1 MPRIPDFNVPSV
13 QVQPI
18 QMPEMQGPGVAPMPN
33 AAPQQ
38 IQEMGQGMSR
48 FGQGMSDIAMR
59 MQDMVNDSVVAE
71 TDNKWRNILNQESVR
86 FQSLQ
91 GRDAI
96 TGYNSFQENLAKQRR
111 EIEAGLTNPAQKI
124 AFRGAA
130 DRRMMDVDRQANF
143 HVMRE
148 AYNFK
153 VKETEARI
161 NNMAEDAISF
171 GSRVYDPGTPLS
183 VKLLDGTGAISD
195 KTAAAITMGAK
206 QDNLDAFQTRF
217 SGLMN
222 QAREHLSFQG
232 INPDDEQG
240 KLYMKNLER
249 GVYTGVLQRMV
260 QDNDVDSARFFL
272 ADNNNRSKVD
282 PKLLYD
288 VETTLAKERKSQMSE
303 NIARA
308 VFMRDDLPTVEDKKN
323 FVMGAF
329 TAGHIDQSDL
339 KATFAT
345 IESLAKDED
354 ESFKKRQ
361 NQALDLAKTKIR
373 TATQGLGF
381 PTGLSA
387 GNALLGMD
395 KNLYMQ
401 LGEDG
406 ITKLEDWARTNYQE
420 RTNPAHRNQLLDMMQ
435 NNPEVF
441 AGLTE
446 TELRYSYQLSKED
459 EDWFIASIKDKNN
472 TATPAQK
479 QILSDKELMY
489 QQFRKEHPSWSSR
502 SNTMLQTN
510 TEFVKWHDNIQV
522 AWSQFATSPENK
534 NATLFDYFQTRDKT
548 QVVKDGKIA
557 PLSSLPFGETGT
569 FRVQVP
575 NTDRTVD
582 VLPGDIPDWERNQV
596 VTAIQNANQNLYRVY
611 KLEQDENGVQK
622 LVLHTRANGE
632 AAMHRQVSDAMA
644 EAQSLGEGFTVQ
656 KADLVPEDEQSIA
669 TQWVRSI
676 AKKGEDVD
684 QYVGR
689 VRRRADLGEKLKT
702 QGAASF
708 EEFMQRFVD
717 NPEMSVF
724 IPDLVDQLNI
734 ADDINRIP
742 GLRESIAEK
751 TREGDRYKQNKAGN
765 VVADADALRF
775 YKAYGEP
782 IGLRKRTSDAGAKYD
797 LKEIKYSESQLEN
810 FAKNGIPQN
819 DLIAQ
824 RFFGLIETSG
834 PLWTDIGGKQRYK
847 EKYQTMKGIDAFDV
861 LNQVAN
867 SIGLEV
873 SPELVERHRQLSL
886 NDNNYPAATASVQ
899 ASAQLSAVTSEQ
911 RKQMAAEVRSATW
924 RKGSYEWHLANTPID
939 ALRSF
944 VGPFRSDEAY
954 KPKGATV
961 PTRDAV
967 PPSPIGVSL
976 IDELRKEI
984 AAEQINLQI
993 QKMAKPDKFPS
1004 SPRQQYSS
1012 PTIEELERMIEQ
1024 VNSGDYSAAEQWRAK
1039 KDTIEK
1045 AYKSVF
1051 PNGLPK

>member
-71 TDNKWRNILNQESVR
+71 TDNKWRDILNQESVR

-161 NNMAEDAISF
+161 DNMAEDAISF

-249 GVYTGVLQRMV
+249 GVYTGVLKRMV
-260 QDNDVDSARFFL
+260 QGNDVDSARMFL
-272 ADNNNRSKVD
+272 ADKNNRSKVD
-282 PKLLYD
+282 PKMLYD

-395 KNLYMQ
+395 RNLYIQ

-406 ITKLEDWARTNYQE
+406 LTKLEDWARTNYQE

-435 NNPEVF
+435 NKPELF
-441 AGLTE
+441 AALTE

-459 EDWFIASIKDKNN
+459 EDLFIARIKDKNN

-479 QILSDKELMY
+479 QILSDKDLMY
-489 QQFRKEHPSWSSR
+489 QQFRKENTSWSSR
-502 SNTMLQTN
+502 SNSMLETN
-510 TEFVKWHDNIQV
+510 PEFVKWHDNIQV
-522 AWSQFATSPENK
+522 AWNQFKTSPENK
-534 NATLFDYFQTRDKT
+534 NATLFDYFKTRDTT

-569 FRVQVP
+569 FRVQIP

-582 VLPGDIPDWERNQV
+582 VLPGDIPAWERNQV

-669 TQWVRSI
+669 TQWVRGI

-689 VRRRADLGEKLKT
+689 VRRRADLGEKLKA

-708 EEFMQRFVD
+708 NEFMQRFVD
-717 NPEMSVF
+717 NPEMRVHV
-724 IPDLVDQLNI
+724 PTLVEQLGI
-734 ADDINRIP
+734 ADEVSRLPEGIASPYMRQHDTIWKMQGDNVKANPDAVNAYIHRTTDPTRGIP
-742 GLRESIAEK
+742 
-751 TREGDRYKQNKAGN
+751 
-765 VVADADALRF
+765 
-775 YKAYGEP
+775 
-782 IGLRKRTSDAGAKYD
+782 RKRTPEDMAK
-797 LKEIKYSESQLEN
+797 
-810 FAKNGIPQN
+810 AKKFGEELLAKGIPVDNASLLEQ
-819 DLIAQ
+819 
-824 RFFGLIETSG
+824 FGLAE
-834 PLWTDIGGKQRYK
+834 YK
-847 EKYQTMKGIDAFDV
+847 KPNRAFFQQGFEKDFASRYQTVSGVQAFGI
-861 LNQVAN
+861 LNEVAK
-867 SIGLEV
+867 SIGMEV
-873 SPELVERHRQLSL
+873 NPELEASINLKSPST
-886 NDNNYPAATASVQ
+886 YPASTASVQ
-899 ASAQLSAVTSEQ
+899 AAAQLRNITAENRKAMASEI
-911 RKQMAAEVRSATW
+911 RSASW
-924 RKGSYEWHLANTPID
+924 RKGSYNWHLSNTPLD
-939 ALRSF
+939 KLGSF
-944 VGPFRSDEAY
+944 VGPFRPENGYS
-954 KPKGATV
+954 PS
-961 PTRDAV
+961 PTTIERV

-976 IDELRKEI
+976 LKELR
-984 AAEQINLQI
+984 
-993 QKMAKPDKFPS
+993 
-1004 SPRQQYSS
+1004 
-1012 PTIEELERMIEQ
+1012 LERTAIMLNESVMPTQ
-1024 VNSGDYSAAEQWRAK
+1024 EGESSRLQELDRLMELVYQGEYQEAEQWRRRN
-1039 KDTIEK
+1039 DTVDK
-1045 AYKSVF
+1045 AYKSVV

>member
-71 TDNKWRNILNQESVR
+71 TDNKWRDILNQESVR

-143 HVMRE
+143 HVMKE
-148 AYNFK
+148 SYNFK
-153 VKETEARI
+153 VAETEARI

-171 GSRVYDPGTPLS
+171 GSKVYNPGITASLEVVKNIYNDPLVTK
-183 VKLLDGTGAISD
+183 VVDD
-195 KTAAAITMGAK
+195 AK
-206 QDNLDAFQTRF
+206 QNNADAFQTRF
-217 SGLMN
+217 TGLIN
-222 QAREHLSFQG
+222 QAKEHLSFQG

-240 KLYMKNLER
+240 KLYLKNIER

-260 QDNDVDSARFFL
+260 QGNDVDSARFFL
-272 ADNNNRSKVD
+272 ADKNNRSKID
-282 PKLLYD
+282 PKLLHD

-323 FVMGAF
+323 FVIGAF

-361 NQALDLAKTKIR
+361 NKALDLAKTMIR

-395 KNLYMQ
+395 RNLYMQ
-401 LGEDG
+401 LDEDG
-406 ITKLEDWARTNYQE
+406 LTKLEDWARTNYQE
-420 RTNPAHRNQLLDMMQ
+420 RTNPAHRNQLLDLMQ
-435 NNPEVF
+435 NKPEVF

-459 EDWFIASIKDKNN
+459 EDLFIARIKEKNG
-472 TATPAQK
+472 TASA
-479 QILSDKELMY
+479 SDRQLMSDRERLFM
-489 QQFRKEHPSWSSR
+489 QFRKEHKATFGIPSANLETR
-502 SNTMLQTN
+502 EDFT
-510 TEFVKWHDNIQV
+510 KWHDVIQKE
-522 AWSQFATSPENK
+522 WSDFKNK
-534 NATLFDYFQTRDKT
+534 PANKDVTLADWLSKRDTT
-548 QVVKDGKIA
+548 QVVQDGKIV
-557 PLSSLPFGETGT
+557 PLYKLPAGETGT

-582 VLPGDIPDWERNQV
+582 VLPGDIPKWEREQV

-644 EAQSLGEGFTVQ
+644 EANSLGEGFTVQ
-656 KADLVPEDEQSIA
+656 KADLIPEDEQSIA

-689 VRRRADLGEKLKT
+689 VRRRADLGERLKT

-717 NPEMSVF
+717 NPDMFFHVPSLIEK
-724 IPDLVDQLNI
+724 LNI
-734 ADDINRIP
+734 ADEIKRNPDLNALVFNKMHNRERYEVNQSNKIVADKDLIRQYRMYNQP
-742 GLRESIAEK
+742 LGLRRRPFDLGQE
-751 TREGDRYKQNKAGN
+751 
-765 VVADADALRF
+765 
-775 YKAYGEP
+775 
-782 IGLRKRTSDAGAKYD
+782 YD
-797 LKEIKYSESQLEN
+797 LKKHTYTSAQLDDFER
-810 FAKNGIPQN
+810 NGIPQN
-819 DLIAQ
+819 DSVAQ
-824 RFFGLIETSG
+824 RFFGVVEHKG
-834 PLWTDIGGKQRYK
+834 PKWYAKSEAAEYIK
-847 EKYQTMKGIDAFDV
+847 KYQSVSGKEAFYILNEVAKGM
-861 LNQVAN
+861 
-867 SIGLEV
+867 GLEA
-873 SPELVERHRQLSL
+873 SPELVERMQQLTGR
-886 NDNNYPAATASVQ
+886 DANYPAATASVQ

-911 RKQMAAEVRSATW
+911 RKQMASEIRSATW
-924 RKGSYEWHLANTPID
+924 RKGSYEWHLANTPKD

-944 VGPFRSDEAY
+944 VGPFRANEAY
-954 KPKGATV
+954 KPGFSTV
-961 PTRDAV
+961 EPKDKF

-976 IDELRKEI
+976 VNELRREI
-984 AAEQINLQI
+984 TAVQMNMQMQPTTSPQTSILSPSDL
-993 QKMAKPDKFPS
+993 AKFEK
-1004 SPRQQYSS
+1004 
-1012 PTIEELERMIEQ
+1012 IEELERMIEM

-1045 AYKSVF
+1045 SNKLVF
-1051 PNGLPK
+1051 PRSFPK